1 MSLAFTNLSV
11 TTALILLIAVV
22 SLILWGRVR
31 RWNDRQQQWRE
42 SETATLAA
50 FEASRR
56 GRAAGR
62 RATDLPDIQIPA
74 VR

>member
-1 MSLAFTNLSV
+1 MSLAFTNLS
-11 TTALILLIAVV
+11 TTTVLILLIAVGA
-22 SLILWGRVR
+22 LIFWIRLR
-31 RWNDRQQQWRE
+31 RWNDRRQQWRE

-62 RATDLPDIQIPA
+62 RTTDLPDIQIPA
-74 VR
+74 AR